1 MRVLSVLC
9 FCCMGVSLLQGADL
23 PKTVM
28 LKTSVTLSLMM
39 DGKSMGSISVPAGKK
54 VKLLSQFDQ
63 GLKIAVGAATGTVL
77 ESDTDFDDRVAQLKK
92 TKSRWIHRL

>member
-1 MRVLSVLC
+1 
-9 FCCMGVSLLQGADL
+9 MGVSLLQGADL

-54 VKLLSQFDQ
+54 VKLLSQFD
-63 GLKIAVGAATGTVL
+63 
-77 ESDTDFDDRVAQLKK
+77 
-92 TKSRWIHRL
+92 